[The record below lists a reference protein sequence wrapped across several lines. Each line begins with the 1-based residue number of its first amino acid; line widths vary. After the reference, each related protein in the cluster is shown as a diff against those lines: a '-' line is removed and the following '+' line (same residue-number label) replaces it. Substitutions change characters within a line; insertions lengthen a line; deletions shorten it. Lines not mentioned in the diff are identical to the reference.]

1 MTATGLNLLAIGG
14 IELSV
19 DDEAV
24 SLPERLAYK
33 GMMLSRVPNF
43 AFTIGYTNAS
53 WTLKADLVAEYVC
66 RLLDYMERNG
76 YRQSMP
82 VDDDP
87 SVEPVPL
94 LDFAAGYVQR
104 SIHLFPK
111 GGSRAPWRLGMS
123 YAQDVVTLRHG
134 GLEDGAL
141 RFSTP

>member
-1 MTATGLNLLAIGG
+1 
-14 IELSV
+14 
-19 DDEAV
+19 
-24 SLPERLAYK
+24 
-33 GMMLSRVPNF
+33 
-43 AFTIGYTNAS
+43 
-53 WTLKADLVAEYVC
+53 
-66 RLLDYMERNG
+66 
-76 YRQSMP
+76 MP

-104 SIHLFPK
+104 SIHSFPK

-141 RFSTP
+141 RFSAP